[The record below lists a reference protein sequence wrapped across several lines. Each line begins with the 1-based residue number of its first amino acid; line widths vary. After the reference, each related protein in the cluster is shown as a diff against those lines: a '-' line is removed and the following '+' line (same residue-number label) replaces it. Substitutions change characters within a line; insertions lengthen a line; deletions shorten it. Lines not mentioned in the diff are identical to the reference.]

1 MMEILLSNKPCRLL
15 QAISR
20 QNGKQSIT
28 DLGKSI
34 YATYKSRWEVV
45 DKLEKSGLIYTVKFG
60 REVIPS
66 LTDEGEKV
74 MGYITYILN
83 I

>member
-1 MMEILLSNKPCRLL
+1 MEILLNNKPCKLL
-15 QAISR
+15 HAISR

-28 DLGKSI
+28 DLGRNI
-34 YATYKSRWEVV
+34 YATYKSRWEIVS
-45 DKLEKSGLIYTVKFG
+45 KLEGSGLIYTIKFG

-66 LTDEGEKV
+66 LTDEGKKV
-74 MGYITYILN
+74 LGYIDYILS